1 MREVPEIIY
10 YECPDC
16 DDYTN
21 HDVLKGQMGRAT
33 LMGTFRCEECGRVF
47 SATIPMPEL
56 LTVKVIVSMGTETE
70 VSSTEIESNDIL
82 AVDDEF
88 FLDDG
93 RRVRIT
99 ALEIAEGRHVKKSKS
114 ELIKVIWVK
123 QYDVLSIKVS
133 VNDNRKTYSVRIE
146 AEPDDDFEVGQTLQF
161 ENFDCL
167 IHAIKAQYRLVRRG
181 SVEARD
187 IVRVYGK
194 IRRKTYEVL
203 DLEEDDEDDFIDGD
217 AGIIDE

>member
-16 DDYTN
+16 DDYNN
-21 HDVLKGQMGRAT
+21 HEVLKGQMGRST
-33 LMGTFRCEECGRVF
+33 LMGTFRCEECGRIF
-47 SATIPMPEL
+47 SGTINIPALM
-56 LTVKVIVSMGTETE
+56 TVKVIISCGAETETAE
-70 VSSTEIESNDIL
+70 TELETDDTV

-99 ALEIAEGRHVKKSKS
+99 AIEIEDGKHIKKTKTDRVKV
-114 ELIKVIWVK
+114 LWVK
-123 QYDVLSIKVS
+123 QYDILNIKVS

-146 AEPDDDFEVGQTLQF
+146 AEPDDDFEIGQKLEF
-161 ENFDCL
+161 EDFDCY
-167 IHAIKAQYRLVRRG
+167 IHAIKAKFRLVRRG

-194 IRRKTYEVL
+194 ISRKSYDVL
-203 DLEEDDEDDFIDGD
+203 DLEEDDDFVDGAFD
-217 AGIIDE
+217 FDE